1 MAHKKWI
8 IRQADKERASA
19 VSEKFNIDAFVAFL
33 LVSRGITDDADIA
46 AFLSDSYMLAS
57 PFDFVDMEEASFVIG
72 DAIDN
77 GDKICIY
84 GDYDCD
90 GVTSTALL
98 YSYLRNEGADVCYYI
113 PSRESEGYGLNNSA
127 IDKIAADGVNLIITV
142 DNGISA
148 IEQANHIYDL
158 GMQLV
163 ITDHHQ
169 IGSELPRAE
178 AIVNPH
184 RPENNLKFREYCGVG
199 VAFKLVC
206 AMYDGEAQD
215 VLNEYADFAAIGTI
229 ADIMPLTDEN
239 RSLVRAGLEKINN
252 NPRPSIKAFAESNS
266 KKSYTANDIAFQ
278 LCPRINAMGRMG
290 DASRAVEFLISENLD
305 DCREKCNRLNLENT
319 NRQETEKNILDDI
332 EKKIEA
338 NPSLVKGRVIV
349 IDGEGYHHGVIGIV
363 ASHLVD
369 KYGKPSFVIGVDE
382 NGIARGSARSIDG
395 FNIYDAI
402 SACGDDLVQFG
413 GHPLAAGITLNQDK
427 INDFREH
434 INAYAKEKYPT
445 MPPLSL
451 TLDYKIS
458 PFYLTIDLAN
468 ALQSLEPYGAGNP
481 QAVFGVFN
489 MNLRAVTPLKE
500 GKHLKLELEKKGKK
514 IWAIKFGQTAES
526 FPYKPGDVIDLAVKI
541 SLNHYNGKLYLST
554 HIVDVRLSTT
564 DDDAYFKEL
573 NDYNLFLLNGNG
585 DPSLYPDRQVCKIV
599 YSYLKQ
605 NGGWNYSLDDLY
617 FRLQGRVNYSQL
629 MFSLKAF
636 VQSGLIRFDSKISL
650 NNVQN
655 KVNLEDTKI
664 LKTIKERLIS
674 G

>member
-395 FNIYDAI
+395 
-402 SACGDDLVQFG
+402 L
-413 GHPLAAGITLNQDK
+413 
-427 INDFREH
+427 
-434 INAYAKEKYPT
+434 
-445 MPPLSL
+445 
-451 TLDYKIS
+451 
-458 PFYLTIDLAN
+458 
-468 ALQSLEPYGAGNP
+468 
-481 QAVFGVFN
+481 
-489 MNLRAVTPLKE
+489 
-500 GKHLKLELEKKGKK
+500 
-514 IWAIKFGQTAES
+514 
-526 FPYKPGDVIDLAVKI
+526 
-541 SLNHYNGKLYLST
+541 
-554 HIVDVRLSTT
+554 
-564 DDDAYFKEL
+564 
-573 NDYNLFLLNGNG
+573 
-585 DPSLYPDRQVCKIV
+585 
-599 YSYLKQ
+599 
-605 NGGWNYSLDDLY
+605 
-617 FRLQGRVNYSQL
+617 
-629 MFSLKAF
+629 
-636 VQSGLIRFDSKISL
+636 
-650 NNVQN
+650 
-655 KVNLEDTKI
+655 
-664 LKTIKERLIS
+664 
-674 G
+674 

>member
-239 RSLVRAGLEKINN
+239 
-252 NPRPSIKAFAESNS
+252 
-266 KKSYTANDIAFQ
+266 
-278 LCPRINAMGRMG
+278 
-290 DASRAVEFLISENLD
+290 
-305 DCREKCNRLNLENT
+305 
-319 NRQETEKNILDDI
+319 
-332 EKKIEA
+332 
-338 NPSLVKGRVIV
+338 
-349 IDGEGYHHGVIGIV
+349 
-363 ASHLVD
+363 
-369 KYGKPSFVIGVDE
+369 
-382 NGIARGSARSIDG
+382 
-395 FNIYDAI
+395 
-402 SACGDDLVQFG
+402 
-413 GHPLAAGITLNQDK
+413 
-427 INDFREH
+427 
-434 INAYAKEKYPT
+434 
-445 MPPLSL
+445 
-451 TLDYKIS
+451 
-458 PFYLTIDLAN
+458 
-468 ALQSLEPYGAGNP
+468 
-481 QAVFGVFN
+481 
-489 MNLRAVTPLKE
+489 
-500 GKHLKLELEKKGKK
+500 
-514 IWAIKFGQTAES
+514 
-526 FPYKPGDVIDLAVKI
+526 
-541 SLNHYNGKLYLST
+541 
-554 HIVDVRLSTT
+554 
-564 DDDAYFKEL
+564 
-573 NDYNLFLLNGNG
+573 
-585 DPSLYPDRQVCKIV
+585 
-599 YSYLKQ
+599 
-605 NGGWNYSLDDLY
+605 
-617 FRLQGRVNYSQL
+617 
-629 MFSLKAF
+629 
-636 VQSGLIRFDSKISL
+636 
-650 NNVQN
+650 
-655 KVNLEDTKI
+655 
-664 LKTIKERLIS
+664 
-674 G
+674 